1 MAPAHPNERDRDQTD
16 RERSHLHNHDH
27 EPRAVD
33 HHLDHAHNAQAQDDL
48 DHAHAAHGDHASHH
62 HAGGNAAPDS
72 HGRAGSPHSDDHH
85 DHSHGHG
92 GHGHS
97 HSHGSHDHSHGHGHH
112 HHGHDASERRL
123 FLALLILGSFTLIEA
138 VGGYIAN
145 SIALLAEAAH
155 MLADSG
161 SLILAIVA
169 LRVGRRP
176 ANDRRTFGHRRYQ
189 PLAAFINGQALL
201 LLTVWVVY
209 EAALRLTSRPHVDG
223 RLMLIIAL
231 IGGVANL
238 AAFLTLSGARSLN
251 ERGARVHVLSDL
263 VGSGMASIAGL
274 LVLLKGWTL
283 ADPIL
288 SLLVSV
294 LIFRSAW
301 SLTKEAADVLLEGA
315 PEGFDINRI
324 EAELMGHVP
333 GLTGVHHVHVWS
345 MTGERP
351 MVTLHANLAPG
362 SERREVISAIHA
374 RLGQRLN
381 VEHTTVQIEDEG
393 DCDTP
398 DCGPMK

>member
-1 MAPAHPNERDRDQTD
+1 MAH
-16 RERSHLHNHDH
+16 SHQHGHDH
-27 EPRAVD
+27 D
-33 HHLDHAHNAQAQDDL
+33 HSGRDGHHDHRHE
-48 DHAHAAHGDHASHH
+48 HHHEHGGGHH
-62 HAGGNAAPDS
+62 HA
-72 HGRAGSPHSDDHH
+72 
-85 DHSHGHG
+85 
-92 GHGHS
+92 
-97 HSHGSHDHSHGHGHH
+97 HH
-112 HHGHDASERRL
+112 HHAQEASERRL
-123 FLALLILGSFTLIEA
+123 LLALLILGAFTLIEA
-138 VGGYIAN
+138 VGGFFAN

-161 SLILAIVA
+161 SLALAIVA

-176 ANDRRTFGHRRYQ
+176 ANARRTFGHRRYQ

-209 EAALRLTSRPHVDG
+209 EAIIRLTNRPEVNG
-223 RLMLIIAL
+223 GLMLIIAL

-238 AAFLTLSGARSLN
+238 GAFLTLSGARSLN
-251 ERGARVHVLSDL
+251 ERGARVHVMSDM
-263 VGSGMASIAGL
+263 VGSAMASVAAV
-274 LVLLKGWTL
+274 LVLVKGWTL

-288 SLLVSV
+288 SLLVAA

-301 SLTKEAADVLLEGA
+301 TVTREAADVLLEGA
-315 PEGFDINRI
+315 PAGFDVKRI
-324 EAELMGHVP
+324 ESELIGHVP

-362 SERREVISAIHA
+362 TEHREIVSAIHV
-374 RLGQRLN
+374 RLGERLN

-398 DCGPMK
+398 GCGPLA

>member
-1 MAPAHPNERDRDQTD
+1 MRGEHQHRPRDPDQGLEGD
-16 RERSHLHNHDH
+16 HDH
-27 EPRAVD
+27 GHQKHQHG
-33 HHLDHAHNAQAQDDL
+33 HHGPGHCGH
-48 DHAHAAHGDHASHH
+48 
-62 HAGGNAAPDS
+62 
-72 HGRAGSPHSDDHH
+72 RH
-85 DHSHGHG
+85 DHS
-92 GHGHS
+92 
-97 HSHGSHDHSHGHGHH
+97 HH

-123 FLALLILGSFTLIEA
+123 LLALLILGSFTLIEA
-138 VGGYIAN
+138 VGGYFAN

-161 SLILAIVA
+161 SLVLAIVA
-169 LRVGRRP
+169 FRVGRRP
-176 ANDRRTFGHRRYQ
+176 ANAKRTFGHRRYQ

-209 EAALRLTSRPHVDG
+209 EAIVRLMHPPQING
-223 RLMLIIAL
+223 PLMLIIAL
-231 IGGVANL
+231 VGGVANL
-238 AAFLTLSGARSLN
+238 AAFITLSGARSLN

-263 VGSGMASIAGL
+263 VGSGMASVAAV
-274 LVLLKGWTL
+274 LVLMKGWTV

-288 SLLVSV
+288 SLLVSA

-301 SLTKEAADVLLEGA
+301 SLTREAADVLLEGA
-315 PEGFDINRI
+315 PAGFEVGRI
-324 EAELMGHVP
+324 ESELIGHVP
-333 GLTGVHHVHVWS
+333 GLAGIHHVHVWS

-362 SERREVISAIHA
+362 AEPRETISAIHL

-398 DCGPMK
+398 DCGPAAPHRSR

>member
-1 MAPAHPNERDRDQTD
+1 MSAHEAHHGRH
-16 RERSHLHNHDH
+16 SHDH
-27 EPRAVD
+27 
-33 HHLDHAHNAQAQDDL
+33 
-48 DHAHAAHGDHASHH
+48 G
-62 HAGGNAAPDS
+62 
-72 HGRAGSPHSDDHH
+72 H
-85 DHSHGHG
+85 DHSHD
-92 GHGHS
+92 
-97 HSHGSHDHSHGHGHH
+97 HDHSHGHGHSHDH
-112 HHGHDASERRL
+112 HHSPGPHHAHAHHHHSHDGSERRL
-123 FLALLILGSFTLIEA
+123 LLALLILGSFTVIEA
-138 VGGYIAN
+138 VGGYFAN

-161 SLILAIVA
+161 SLVLAIVA

-176 ANDRRTFGHRRYQ
+176 ANERRTFGHRRYQ

-209 EAALRLTSRPHVDG
+209 EAIVRLARQPAVNG
-223 RLMLIIAL
+223 QLMLVIAL
-231 IGGVANL
+231 IGGIANL
-238 AAFLTLSGARSLN
+238 GAFMTLSGARSLN

-263 VGSGMASIAGL
+263 VGSGMASVAAL
-274 LVLLKGWTL
+274 LVLLKGWTV

-288 SLLVSV
+288 SLLVAA

-301 SLTKEAADVLLEGA
+301 ALTREAADVLLEGA
-315 PEGFDINRI
+315 PAGFDVRRI
-324 EAELMGHVP
+324 ESELIGHIP

-362 SERREVISAIHA
+362 VEPRQTISAIHL
-374 RLGQRLN
+374 RLGQQLN

-398 DCGPMK
+398 DCGPKA

>member
-1 MAPAHPNERDRDQTD
+1 MAH
-16 RERSHLHNHDH
+16 SHQHGHDH
-27 EPRAVD
+27 D
-33 HHLDHAHNAQAQDDL
+33 HSKRDG
-48 DHAHAAHGDHASHH
+48 HGDHRHDHH
-62 HAGGNAAPDS
+62 H
-72 HGRAGSPHSDDHH
+72 
-85 DHSHGHG
+85 HGHG
-92 GHGHS
+92 GHHHS
-97 HSHGSHDHSHGHGHH
+97 HH
-112 HHGHDASERRL
+112 HHAQEASERRL
-123 FLALLILGSFTLIEA
+123 LFALLILGSFTLIEA
-138 VGGYIAN
+138 VGGFFAN

-161 SLILAIVA
+161 SLALAIVA

-176 ANDRRTFGHRRYQ
+176 ANARRTFGHRRYQ

-209 EAALRLTSRPHVDG
+209 EAIIRLTNRPEVNG
-223 RLMLIIAL
+223 RLMLIVAL

-251 ERGARVHVLSDL
+251 ERGARVHIMSDL
-263 VGSGMASIAGL
+263 VGSGMASVAAV
-274 LVLLKGWTL
+274 LVLVKGWTL

-288 SLLVSV
+288 SLLVSA
-294 LIFRSAW
+294 LILRSAW
-301 SLTKEAADVLLEGA
+301 SLTRDAADVLLEGA
-315 PEGFDINRI
+315 PAGFDAKRI

-362 SERREVISAIHA
+362 TQHREIVSAIHL
-374 RLGQRLN
+374 RLGERLN
-381 VEHTTVQIEDEG
+381 VEHTTVQVEDEG

-398 DCGPMK
+398 GCGPLA

>member
-1 MAPAHPNERDRDQTD
+1 MAHFHQHGHE
-16 RERSHLHNHDH
+16 HNHSHDGH
-27 EPRAVD
+27 R
-33 HHLDHAHNAQAQDDL
+33 
-48 DHAHAAHGDHASHH
+48 HGH
-62 HAGGNAAPDS
+62 
-72 HGRAGSPHSDDHH
+72 
-85 DHSHGHG
+85 HSHGHG
-92 GHGHS
+92 GHS
-97 HSHGSHDHSHGHGHH
+97 HAHH
-112 HHGHDASERRL
+112 HNAQEASERRL
-123 FLALLILGSFTLIEA
+123 LLALLILGSFTLVEA

-169 LRVGRRP
+169 LRVSRRP
-176 ANDRRTFGHRRYQ
+176 ANARRTFGHRRYQ

-201 LLTVWVVY
+201 LLTAWVVC
-209 EAALRLTSRPHVDG
+209 EAIMRLSSQPEVNG

-263 VGSGMASIAGL
+263 VGSGMASIGAV
-274 LVLLKGWTL
+274 LVLVKGWTL

-288 SLLVSV
+288 SLLVSA

-301 SLTKEAADVLLEGA
+301 SLTREAADVLLEGA
-315 PEGFDINRI
+315 PTGFDVKRI
-324 EAELMGHVP
+324 EDELMGHVP

-362 SERREVISAIHA
+362 IEHREIITAIHL
-374 RLGQRLN
+374 RLGERLN
-381 VEHTTVQIEDEG
+381 VEHTTVQVEDEG
-393 DCDTP
+393 DCNTP
-398 DCGPMK
+398 DCGPMV